1 MKKDP
6 KPARSVITWILIVL
20 AAHLAASLIF
30 GVTLNIMVD
39 NLWLEGN
46 QDRAI
51 GAVVVYGIVFQLVF
65 SIAYTL
71 ISSRTIDFHESLK
84 AEIREKTPLPVIYK
98 DLYLKKLVYEAP
110 VYLAVLI
117 PYTIFFAVQKTLDLA
132 NTFAFEKFYISDMW
146 AYLLTRN
153 AFLGLIL
160 SVLLFVVILYAV
172 RFVILA
178 VMRKNLIENSVT
190 LGE

>member
-1 MKKDP
+1 MKKDA
-6 KPARSVITWILIVL
+6 KPARSVIMWILVVL
-20 AAHLAASLIF
+20 AAHLTASLIF

-46 QDRAI
+46 QSRAI
-51 GAVVVYGIVFQLVF
+51 GAVVVYGVVFQLVF

-71 ISSRTIDFHESLK
+71 ISSRTVDFHEALK
-84 AEIREKTPLPVIYK
+84 AGIREKTPLPVIYK

-160 SVLLFVVILYAV
+160 SLLLFIVILYAV
-172 RFVILA
+172 RFIILA
-178 VMRKNLIENSVT
+178 AMRKNLIENSVT

>member
-46 QDRAI
+46 QERAI
-51 GAVVVYGIVFQLVF
+51 GAVVVYGVVFQFVF

-71 ISSRTIDFHESLK
+71 ITSRTVDFHEALK
-84 AEIREKTPLPVIYK
+84 AEIREKTALPVIYK

-110 VYLAVLI
+110 VYLAILI

-160 SVLLFVVILYAV
+160 SLLLFVVILYAV
-172 RFVILA
+172 RFIILA
-178 VMRKNLIENSVT
+178 AMRKNLIENSVT

>member
-1 MKKDP
+1 MKKDA

-46 QDRAI
+46 QSRAI
-51 GAVVVYGIVFQLVF
+51 GAVVVYGVVFQLVF

-71 ISSRTIDFHESLK
+71 ISSRTVDFHEALK
-84 AEIREKTPLPVIYK
+84 AGIREKTPLPVVYK

-160 SVLLFVVILYAV
+160 SLLLFVVILYAV

-178 VMRKNLIENSVT
+178 AMRKNLIENSVT

>member
-1 MKKDP
+1 MKKEN
-6 KPARSVITWILIVL
+6 KTAKSVITWILVVL
-20 AAHLAASLIF
+20 ASHLAGSLIF
-30 GVTLNIMVD
+30 GVTLNVMVD
-39 NLWLEGN
+39 SLWLEGN
-46 QDRAI
+46 ESKAI
-51 GAVVVYGIVFQLVF
+51 GAVIIYGIAFQIVF
-65 SIAYTL
+65 SVVYTL
-71 ISSRTIDFHESLK
+71 ISSRPVDFHEALK

-98 DLYLKKLVYEAP
+98 KIYLKKLVYEAS
-110 VYLAVLI
+110 VYLAILI
-117 PYTIFFAVQKTLDLA
+117 PYTIFFATQKTLDLA

-153 AFLGLIL
+153 AFLGMIL
-160 SVLLFVVILYAV
+160 SLFLFVVILYAV